1 MSATILAV
9 VGSKGGVGKSAVAFN
24 LALAYTRR
32 GKRAVV
38 VDLDL
43 GFRCQSVLFGT
54 ESDIVFDLS
63 DMLATDSFDL
73 DQALRQCPFQTGLY
87 LLPACADPFARLD
100 FERLSL
106 VFAALRTRFD
116 IVILDTPPSVSR
128 GFIAAISLAD
138 SVCVVTVPEHLSI
151 RSAALCARLVAK
163 AGIETQRLIINKA
176 PEKAAPP
183 PAVNNYDKIID
194 DIGIPLLGVVPYY
207 AGLDGYLQCA
217 KPMPPKLEFSRA
229 LDNISRRLDGE
240 DIRLLF
246 G

>member
-1 MSATILAV
+1 MSANILAV

-24 LALAYTRR
+24 LALAYARR

-43 GFRCQSVLFGT
+43 GFRCQSMFFGT

-63 DMLATDSFDL
+63 DMLCTDSFDL
-73 DQALRQCPFQTGLY
+73 DQALKPCVFQTGLY

-138 SVCVVTVPEHLSI
+138 STCVVTVPDPLSVK
-151 RSAALCARLVAK
+151 SAALCARLAAK
-163 AGIETQRLIINKA
+163 AGIETQRLVINKV
-176 PEKAAPP
+176 PEKELPP
-183 PAVNNYDKIID
+183 YAIKDFDRIID
-194 DIGIPLLGVVPYY
+194 EVGVPLAGVIPLFS
-207 AGLDGYLQCA
+207 GLDGYLQYA
-217 KPMPPKLEFSRA
+217 KPIPPKTNFSRS
-229 LDNISRRLDGE
+229 LENISRRLDGE
-240 DIRLLF
+240 DVSLLI